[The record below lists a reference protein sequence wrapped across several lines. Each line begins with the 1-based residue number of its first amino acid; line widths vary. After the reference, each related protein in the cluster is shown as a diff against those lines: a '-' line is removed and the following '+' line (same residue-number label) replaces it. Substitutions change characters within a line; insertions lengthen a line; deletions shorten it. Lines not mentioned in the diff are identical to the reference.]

1 MKKYN
6 TRKDV
11 PEKYKWD
18 LTDFYKDE
26 EDFEN
31 SFKDLQIKTEN
42 LKDYK
47 GCTKNNIYLLEY
59 LEKYLDCERIFENL
73 YVYSFL
79 LDDQDLGISEN
90 IERVN
95 RVLNLGNEIEI
106 NTAFFV
112 PELLNLD
119 EEEYENLFNDE
130 KLNKYRV
137 YLNKIYKNKGHILSE
152 KEEVI
157 ISELTNS
164 MDHFESISSTMLNTE
179 HDYGAIKIDEEK
191 EVIAT
196 NNYRKLMKNKDP
208 KIRKKVYKLF
218 NKKLYEYRNVCK

>member
-59 LEKYLDCERIFENL
+59 LEKYLDCERIIENL
-73 YVYSFL
+73 YV
-79 LDDQDLGISEN
+79 
-90 IERVN
+90 
-95 RVLNLGNEIEI
+95 
-106 NTAFFV
+106 
-112 PELLNLD
+112 
-119 EEEYENLFNDE
+119 
-130 KLNKYRV
+130 
-137 YLNKIYKNKGHILSE
+137 
-152 KEEVI
+152 
-157 ISELTNS
+157 
-164 MDHFESISSTMLNTE
+164 
-179 HDYGAIKIDEEK
+179 
-191 EVIAT
+191 
-196 NNYRKLMKNKDP
+196 
-208 KIRKKVYKLF
+208 
-218 NKKLYEYRNVCK
+218 